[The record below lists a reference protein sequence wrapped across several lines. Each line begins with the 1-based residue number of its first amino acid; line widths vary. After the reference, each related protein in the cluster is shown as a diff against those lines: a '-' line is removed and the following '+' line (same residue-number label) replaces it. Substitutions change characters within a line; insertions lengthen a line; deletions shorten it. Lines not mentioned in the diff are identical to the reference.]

1 MAKIVLMFRQSIEGC
16 VGNSAE
22 QSGLFA
28 ESEAKIES
36 AVQCLA
42 RAAEKVRMA
51 SCTFSETVA
60 ACAFPRERHYIDRPR
75 ATLRSTED

>member
-1 MAKIVLMFRQSIEGC
+1 MAKIVLTFRQSIEGC
-16 VGNSAE
+16 VGDSEE
-22 QSGLFA
+22 QSDLFA

-51 SCTFSETVA
+51 SCTFSETAA
-60 ACAFPRERHYIDRPR
+60 ACAFLRKDR
-75 ATLRSTED
+75 T